1 MELRIPELGDNVA
14 VATVVGVLVREGDR
28 VAPGQPLLE
37 LETDKAVMEVPAEAG
52 GVVRRVLVQVGEEV
66 RPGQPFL
73 ELAEEEALEVSQ
85 VAQRAPEAEYSAAA
99 FAAVGAPEKPF
110 LSPDLSTPCRETK
123 AQALRPEPAPEP
135 APPGAPQA
143 PSEGR
148 LVPAAPSVRRLARE
162 LGVDIRE
169 VRGTG
174 LAGRITEE
182 DVRRAAGLAPAP
194 ALEAPPPTP
203 RLPDFSRWGPVRRE
217 PMSGVRKAT
226 MRAMAQ
232 AWAQVP
238 MVTHFDEAD
247 ITELEALRKGYA
259 KKAEEKGFRLTLT
272 AFLLKALAHTL
283 KAFPKFNASI
293 DPERQEVIYKDYVHI
308 GVAVD
313 TPHGLLVPVIRDV
326 DKKGILALA
335 RELQEVSERARA
347 RKLSPEEMQ
356 GATFSLSNLG
366 GIGGTGFTPIV
377 NWPEVAILG
386 VSRSQMKPIWDPEK
400 EAFLPRLY
408 MPYSLTYDHRLIDGA
423 EAARFCRHLAGLLED
438 PVGLALA

>member
-52 GVVRRVLVQVGEEV
+52 GVVKRVLVQVGEEV
-66 RPGQPFL
+66 RPGQSFL
-73 ELAEEEALEVSQ
+73 ELAEEEAAEVSE
-85 VAQRAPEAEYSAAA
+85 VAQRAPASEA
-99 FAAVGAPEKPF
+99 
-110 LSPDLSTPCRETK
+110 
-123 AQALRPEPAPEP
+123 RPEPTPQPEEP
-135 APPGAPQA
+135 KAPQA

-203 RLPDFSRWGPVRRE
+203 RLPDFSRWGPVRHE

-259 KKAEEKGFRLTLT
+259 RKAEEKGFRLTLT
-272 AFLLKALAHTL
+272 AFLLKALALTL

-293 DPERQEVIYKDYVHI
+293 DPEKQEVIYKDYVHI

-335 RELQEVSERARA
+335 QELQEVSERARA

-386 VSRSQMKPIWDPEK
+386 VSRSQMKPVWDPEK

>member
-52 GVVRRVLVQVGEEV
+52 GVVKRVLVQVGEEV

-73 ELAEEEALEVSQ
+73 ELAEEKAAEVSQ
-85 VAQRAPEAEYSAAA
+85 VAQRAPEA
-99 FAAVGAPEKPF
+99 
-110 LSPDLSTPCRETK
+110 
-123 AQALRPEPAPEP
+123 RPEPAPEARP
-135 APPGAPQA
+135 EPTPQAEGPKAPQA

-203 RLPDFSRWGPVRRE
+203 RLPDFSRWGPVRAE
-217 PMSGVRKAT
+217 PISGVRKAT

-259 KKAEEKGFRLTLT
+259 RKAEEKGFRLTLT
-272 AFLLKALAHTL
+272 AFLLKALALTL

-335 RELQEVSERARA
+335 QELQEVSERARA

-356 GATFSLSNLG
+356 GGTFSLSNLG

-386 VSRSQMKPIWDPEK
+386 VSRSQMKPVWDPGQ

>member
-52 GVVRRVLVQVGEEV
+52 GVVKRVLVQVGEEV

-73 ELAEEEALEVSQ
+73 ELAEEEAAEVSQ
-85 VAQRAPEAEYSAAA
+85 VAQRAPEA
-99 FAAVGAPEKPF
+99 
-110 LSPDLSTPCRETK
+110 
-123 AQALRPEPAPEP
+123 RPEPAPEARP
-135 APPGAPQA
+135 EPTPQAEGPKAPQA

-148 LVPAAPSVRRLARE
+148 LIPAAPSVRRLARE

-182 DVRRAAGLAPAP
+182 DVRRAAGLAPA
-194 ALEAPPPTP
+194 ALEALPPTP
-203 RLPDFSRWGPVRRE
+203 RLPDFSRWGPVRAE

-259 KKAEEKGFRLTLT
+259 RKAEEKGFRLTLT
-272 AFLLKALAHTL
+272 AFLLKALALTL

-293 DPERQEVIYKDYVHI
+293 DPEKQEVIYKDYVHI

-335 RELQEVSERARA
+335 QELQEVSERARA
-347 RKLSPEEMQ
+347 Q
-356 GATFSLSNLG
+356 
-366 GIGGTGFTPIV
+366 
-377 NWPEVAILG
+377 
-386 VSRSQMKPIWDPEK
+386 
-400 EAFLPRLY
+400 EAFPRGDAGGHLQ
-408 MPYSLTYDHRLIDGA
+408 PLQPGRDRGHGLHPHRQ
-423 EAARFCRHLAGLLED
+423 LAGGGHPGGFPLPDETRLG
-438 PVGLALA
+438 PGKGGLPAQALHAL

>member
-52 GVVRRVLVQVGEEV
+52 GVVKRVLVQVGEEV

-85 VAQRAPEAEYSAAA
+85 VAQRAPASEA
-99 FAAVGAPEKPF
+99 
-110 LSPDLSTPCRETK
+110 
-123 AQALRPEPAPEP
+123 RPEPAPEARP
-135 APPGAPQA
+135 EPTPQAEGPKAPQA

-182 DVRRAAGLAPAP
+182 DVRRAAGLAPA
-194 ALEAPPPTP
+194 ALEALPPTP
-203 RLPDFSRWGPVRRE
+203 RLPDFSRWGPVRAE

-259 KKAEEKGFRLTLT
+259 RKAEEKGFRLTLT
-272 AFLLKALAHTL
+272 AFLLKALALTL

-293 DPERQEVIYKDYVHI
+293 DPEKQEVIYKDYVHI

-335 RELQEVSERARA
+335 QELQEVSERARA

-356 GATFSLSNLG
+356 GGTFSLSNLG

-386 VSRSQMKPIWDPEK
+386 VSRSQMKPVWDPGQ

>member
-52 GVVRRVLVQVGEEV
+52 GVVKRVLVKVGEEV

-73 ELAEEEALEVSQ
+73 ELAEEEAAEVSE
-85 VAQRAPEAEYSAAA
+85 VAQRAPEA
-99 FAAVGAPEKPF
+99 
-110 LSPDLSTPCRETK
+110 
-123 AQALRPEPAPEP
+123 RPEPAPEARP
-135 APPGAPQA
+135 EPTPQPEGPKVPQA

-182 DVRRAAGLAPAP
+182 DVRRAAGLAPA
-194 ALEAPPPTP
+194 ALEALPPTP
-203 RLPDFSRWGPVRRE
+203 RLPDFSRWGPVRAE

-259 KKAEEKGFRLTLT
+259 RKAEEKGFRLTLT
-272 AFLLKALAHTL
+272 AFLLKALALTL

-293 DPERQEVIYKDYVHI
+293 DPEKQEVIYKDYVHI

-335 RELQEVSERARA
+335 QELQEVSDRARE

-356 GATFSLSNLG
+356 GGTFSLSNLG

-386 VSRSQMKPIWDPEK
+386 VSRSQMKPVWDPEK

>member
-14 VATVVGVLVREGDR
+14 MATVVGVLVREGDR

-52 GVVRRVLVQVGEEV
+52 GVVKRVLVQVGEEV

-85 VAQRAPEAEYSAAA
+85 VAQSAPASEA
-99 FAAVGAPEKPF
+99 
-110 LSPDLSTPCRETK
+110 
-123 AQALRPEPAPEP
+123 RPEPAPEP
-135 APPGAPQA
+135 APPRAPQA

-182 DVRRAAGLAPAP
+182 DVRRAAGLAPAS
-194 ALEAPPPTP
+194 ALEALPPTP
-203 RLPDFSRWGPVRRE
+203 RLPDFSRWGPVRAE

-232 AWAQVP
+232 AWARVP

-259 KKAEEKGFRLTLT
+259 RKAEEKGFRLTLT
-272 AFLLKALAHTL
+272 AFLLKALALTL

-293 DPERQEVIYKDYVHI
+293 DPEKQEVIYKDYVHI

-335 RELQEVSERARA
+335 QELQEVSERARA

-356 GATFSLSNLG
+356 GGTFSLSNLG

-386 VSRSQMKPIWDPEK
+386 VSRSQMKPVWDPGQ

>member
-52 GVVRRVLVQVGEEV
+52 GVVERVLVKVGDEV
-66 RPGQPFL
+66 RPGQAFL
-73 ELAEEEALEVSQ
+73 ELSAEAPQGGVLKEEPPRDVPVPPQLREEAPK
-85 VAQRAPEAEYSAAA
+85 AP
-99 FAAVGAPEKPF
+99 
-110 LSPDLSTPCRETK
+110 
-123 AQALRPEPAPEP
+123 PAPLP
-135 APPGAPQA
+135 
-143 PSEGR
+143 EGR

-182 DVRRAAGLAPAP
+182 DVRRAAGLAPA

-259 KKAEEKGFRLTLT
+259 RKAEEKGFRLTLT
-272 AFLLKALAHTL
+272 AFLLKALALTL

-335 RELQEVSERARA
+335 QELQEVSERARA

-386 VSRSQMKPIWDPEK
+386 VSRSQMKPVWDPGQ

>member
-386 VSRSQMKPIWDPEK
+386 VSRSQMKPVWDPEK

>member
-386 VSRSQMKPIWDPEK
+386 VSRSQMKPVWDPGQ

>member
-52 GVVRRVLVQVGEEV
+52 GVVKRVLVQVGEEV

-73 ELAEEEALEVSQ
+73 ELAEEEAAEVSQ
-85 VAQRAPEAEYSAAA
+85 VAQSAPEA
-99 FAAVGAPEKPF
+99 
-110 LSPDLSTPCRETK
+110 
-123 AQALRPEPAPEP
+123 RPEPAPEP
-135 APPGAPQA
+135 APPRAPQA
-143 PSEGR
+143 SSEGR

-182 DVRRAAGLAPAP
+182 DVRRAAGLAPA

-203 RLPDFSRWGPVRRE
+203 RLPDFSRWGPVRAE

-259 KKAEEKGFRLTLT
+259 RKAEEKGFRLTLT
-272 AFLLKALAHTL
+272 AFLLKALALTL

-335 RELQEVSERARA
+335 QELQEVSERARA

-386 VSRSQMKPIWDPEK
+386 VSRSQMKPVWDPGQ

>member
-52 GVVRRVLVQVGEEV
+52 GVVKRVLVKVGEEV

-73 ELAEEEALEVSQ
+73 ELAEEEAAEVSQ
-85 VAQRAPEAEYSAAA
+85 VAQRAPEA
-99 FAAVGAPEKPF
+99 
-110 LSPDLSTPCRETK
+110 
-123 AQALRPEPAPEP
+123 RPEPAPEARP
-135 APPGAPQA
+135 EPTPQAEGPKAPQA

-182 DVRRAAGLAPAP
+182 DVRRAAGLAPA
-194 ALEAPPPTP
+194 ALEALPPTP
-203 RLPDFSRWGPVRRE
+203 RLPDFSRWGPVRAE

-259 KKAEEKGFRLTLT
+259 RKAEEKGFRLTLT
-272 AFLLKALAHTL
+272 AFLLKALALTL

-293 DPERQEVIYKDYVHI
+293 DPEKQEVIYKDYVHI

-335 RELQEVSERARA
+335 QELQEVSERARE

-356 GATFSLSNLG
+356 GGTFSLSNLG

-386 VSRSQMKPIWDPEK
+386 VSRSQMKPVWDPGQ

>member
-52 GVVRRVLVQVGEEV
+52 GVVKRVLVQVGEEV

-85 VAQRAPEAEYSAAA
+85 VAQSAPEA
-99 FAAVGAPEKPF
+99 
-110 LSPDLSTPCRETK
+110 
-123 AQALRPEPAPEP
+123 RPEPAPEP
-135 APPGAPQA
+135 APPRAPQA

-182 DVRRAAGLAPAP
+182 DVRRAAGLAPA

-203 RLPDFSRWGPVRRE
+203 RLPDFSRWGPVRHE

-247 ITELEALRKGYA
+247 ITDLEALRKGYA
-259 KKAEEKGFRLTLT
+259 RKAEEKGFRLTLT
-272 AFLLKALAHTL
+272 AFLLKALALTL

-293 DPERQEVIYKDYVHI
+293 DPEKQEVIYKDYVHI

-335 RELQEVSERARA
+335 QELQEVSERARA

-386 VSRSQMKPIWDPEK
+386 VSRSQMKPVWDPEK

>member
-73 ELAEEEALEVSQ
+73 ELAEEAAEVSQ

-386 VSRSQMKPIWDPEK
+386 VSRSQMKPVWDPEK